1 MNSGKVK
8 SCGLDLESPKNDF
21 SDGGEYR
28 NAQMS
33 NFWVKKRSI
42 WIISTEIQLKQT
54 EKKEKVWNLIWG
66 KEGEKR
72 SKNETVIKD
81 GDDHIGHKEEEFA
94 ESLFARPSV
103 LTIPTR
109 LVGCLCQYYFFSVFL
124 NEASMAV
131 LYYISRGIDPNR

>member
-33 NFWVKKRSI
+33 NFWVKKGSI

-54 EKKEKVWNLIWG
+54 EKKEKV
-66 KEGEKR
+66 
-72 SKNETVIKD
+72 
-81 GDDHIGHKEEEFA
+81 
-94 ESLFARPSV
+94 
-103 LTIPTR
+103 
-109 LVGCLCQYYFFSVFL
+109 
-124 NEASMAV
+124 
-131 LYYISRGIDPNR
+131 